1 MLQAKEAQLNEV
13 LARANLESGSAGT
26 MRTKVDDLLQEK
38 NQAVLD
44 LQAEVERVVAAHN
57 QLTMVVKVRQLVLAC
72 VFYVKGTRAQLAKL
86 EETTQTTAAPAT
98 PPAPDPAPDN
108 TRPPHYHPP
117 SVEDDRIRGADPRAW
132 LRPEKSRAAG

>member
-26 MRTKVDDLLQEK
+26 MRTKVDDLLQKK

-57 QLTMVVKVRQLVLAC
+57 QLTMVVKVRQWVLV
-72 VFYVKGTRAQLAKL
+72 QLAKL

-108 TRPPHYHPP
+108 TRPPHHHPP
-117 SVEDDRIRGADPRAW
+117 SVEDDGIRGADPRAW